1 MAQLINNMQDML
13 NRAIHLACDAH
24 YNQFDKGGK
33 SYILHCLEVMN
44 LLKTDCEYLKTIAVL
59 HDTIEDSDFTLVDL
73 KNFGFPSRVLR
84 AVDLLSKVEG
94 QTNQEYLYAIC
105 SNKDAMLVKLADL
118 EHNSKISRQPNLER
132 KDFDRLEKYFSMY
145 RYIKTKLENA

>member
-1 MAQLINNMQDML
+1 
-13 NRAIHLACDAH
+13 
-24 YNQFDKGGK
+24 
-33 SYILHCLEVMN
+33 MN